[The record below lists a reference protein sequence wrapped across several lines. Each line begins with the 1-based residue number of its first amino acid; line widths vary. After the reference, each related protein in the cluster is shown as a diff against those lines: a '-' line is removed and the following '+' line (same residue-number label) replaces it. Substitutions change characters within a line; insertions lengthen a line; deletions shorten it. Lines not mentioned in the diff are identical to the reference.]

1 MKHFFFMAQ
10 CYFTAI
16 INYIN
21 PNFNNPI
28 SMKDFVSNMLVV
40 NTSASLTNS
49 GVTKLKVY
57 SEQ

>member
-10 CYFTAI
+10 WYFTAVT
-16 INYIN
+16 NHVN
-21 PNFNNPI
+21 PNFNNSI

-49 GVTKLKVY
+49 GVTKLQVY